1 MLSPHFAMQY
11 FVSYLDL
18 QSYLA
23 GEDRAVCF
31 NFRVS

>member
-18 QSYLA
+18 QSSLT
-23 GEDRAVCF
+23 GEERAVSLT
-31 NFRVS
+31 FRVS